1 MHISCIINMK
11 KKFIC
16 ASTQECN
23 KNVKMACNV
32 HSNKKTRVIMLRLGN
47 GNDKDVKNR
56 HQT

>member
-1 MHISCIINMK
+1 MK

-47 GNDKDVKNR
+47 GNGKDVKNR
-56 HQT
+56 HQTQH